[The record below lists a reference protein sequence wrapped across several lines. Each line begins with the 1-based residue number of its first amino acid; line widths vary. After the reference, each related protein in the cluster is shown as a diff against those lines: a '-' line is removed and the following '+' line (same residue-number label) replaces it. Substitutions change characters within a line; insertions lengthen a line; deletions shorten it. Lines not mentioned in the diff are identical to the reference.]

1 MDIDKAF
8 GKLYEEVKIDE
19 AKEFWAIIDKAKGGE
34 VMAISSDEKGA
45 KSSVKMSNFSKHDY
59 HFGKDPRTLK
69 IVKVAGSYKQGE
81 KMIGTKLSFKEDVE
95 KEARTYKD
103 RADDD
108 EKEKKKK
115 HFAFGGKKKSRHG
128 ESGYGK
134 GEEVDRK
141 FVEAFGLDERKMTD
155 AEMAERE
162 EIVKKM
168 KPKLQSFKDRYGDDA
183 EKVMYATATKQAMEE
198 VEIEEKKSATGYEL
212 YHKTFSDAMQH
223 AYAHAKSK
231 GFVVDPKEIDDK
243 VATGPKKPSSG
254 KTNRYSLKAGRKKV
268 EIQVANLDN
277 KRYELNMYIEAVE
290 LEEGKYR
297 GYDIKKQNRKGQHP
311 LIVPS
316 LEIVGAN
323 MKDIKRMIDAK
334 IKKNP
339 KLDIEEVELD
349 EAFSM
354 RDGDKRV
361 VDAFYD
367 KKTIKAHGASILTTD
382 GKTLTKTGMGGQD
395 IAKWVNGKIK
405 IVAVSDVKSTEQI
418 LRYMKKSIPSGVFE
432 EVEIDEST
440 KEYAKSLEK
449 IARDRQISILS
460 KSDKTTLLKIAALLD
475 KEKKEDV
482 ELEEAFSMGKGD
494 KRVVDAFYDQK
505 EIKAHGASILTT
517 DGKTLTKRGM
527 GGQDIAKW
535 VNGKIKIVAVSDVK
549 STELILKYMKKSIP
563 SGVFEEIILEST
575 KEYAKSLEK
584 IARDRQI
591 SILSKSDKATLLKIA
606 EILAKE
612 KKEEVKIDEDQGDEE
627 HRELVQFKAR
637 WLMKQA
643 LKSGKRQ
650 NQAWWNK
657 QARIAGFERG
667 ADAVKVLT
675 TILDTQKEDVELDE
689 AEIATSIGSGG
700 TAGLDLG
707 LNFKK
712 KKEDV
717 KKAKALRK
725 QMMDESVQR
734 TTFAGKEVF
743 IVDSETYYNC
753 RLGKKKY
760 GRYEKYVGNGK
771 VGQTIREYGLK
782 YPRRPIILQNGESG
796 PMLFLKYGRS

>member
-1 MDIDKAF
+1 MDKEFAEVFKEEIVNE
-8 GKLYEEVKIDE
+8 GKIEELGKQIAGLAHKFKEGKDDVMTMADEMITNGAMPDPEMIKMLETEEADMVIHLIAKKMGVQWTKDNGYGEMRFKQNYPESHIKKNADRLIEMSKRIKEEVEIDE
-19 AKEFWAIIDKAKGGE
+19 ANLNDYVAKFKQKMGKTTYQTMTDWVDGIGGLTKKEISTLKRTLKPFTEASTYRDKAK
-34 VMAISSDEKGA
+34 D
-45 KSSVKMSNFSKHDY
+45 
-59 HFGKDPRTLK
+59 
-69 IVKVAGSYKQGE
+69 
-81 KMIGTKLSFKEDVE
+81 
-95 KEARTYKD
+95 
-103 RADDD
+103 
-108 EKEKKKK
+108 EKKKK

-128 ESGYGK
+128 ESGYAK
-134 GEEVDRK
+134 GEEMDRE
-141 FVEAFGLDERKMTD
+141 FAEAFKEEIEERKMTD

-183 EKVMYATATKQAMEE
+183 KKVMYATATKQAMEE

-277 KRYELNMYIEAVE
+277 KRYELNMYIE
-290 LEEGKYR
+290 
-297 GYDIKKQNRKGQHP
+297 
-311 LIVPS
+311 
-316 LEIVGAN
+316 
-323 MKDIKRMIDAK
+323 
-334 IKKNP
+334 
-339 KLDIEEVELD
+339 EVELD
-349 EAFSM
+349 
-354 RDGDKRV
+354 
-361 VDAFYD
+361 
-367 KKTIKAHGASILTTD
+367 
-382 GKTLTKTGMGGQD
+382 
-395 IAKWVNGKIK
+395 
-405 IVAVSDVKSTEQI
+405 
-418 LRYMKKSIPSGVFE
+418 
-432 EVEIDEST
+432 
-440 KEYAKSLEK
+440 
-449 IARDRQISILS
+449 
-460 KSDKTTLLKIAALLD
+460 
-475 KEKKEDV
+475 
-482 ELEEAFSMGKGD
+482 EAFSMGKGD

-563 SGVFEEIILEST
+563 SGVFEEMVIEST

-584 IARDRQI
+584 IAKDKQ
-591 SILSKSDKATLLKIA
+591 LKMLTKSERENLLKIA
-606 EILAKE
+606 DLLAKE
-612 KKEEVKIDEDQGDEE
+612 RKEEVEI
-627 HRELVQFKAR
+627 
-637 WLMKQA
+637 
-643 LKSGKRQ
+643 
-650 NQAWWNK
+650 
-657 QARIAGFERG
+657 
-667 ADAVKVLT
+667 
-675 TILDTQKEDVELDE
+675 DE

-725 QMMDESVQR
+725 QMVGEEVQR
-734 TTFAGKEVF
+734 TTFAGKDVF

-760 GRYEKYVGNGK
+760 GRYEKYVGKGK

>member
-8 GKLYEEVKIDE
+8 EEFVE
-19 AKEFWAIIDKAKGGE
+19 G
-34 VMAISSDEKGA
+34 
-45 KSSVKMSNFSKHDY
+45 
-59 HFGKDPRTLK
+59 
-69 IVKVAGSYKQGE
+69 
-81 KMIGTKLSFKEDVE
+81 VE
-95 KEARTYKD
+95 KEARTYLD
-103 RADDD
+103 RED
-108 EKEKKKK
+108 EREKKKKK

-134 GEEVDRK
+134 GEEMDRE
-141 FVEAFGLDERKMTD
+141 FAEAFGLDERKMTD
-155 AEMAERE
+155 GEKEERE
-162 EIVKKM
+162 EIVKKL

-183 EKVMYATATKQAMEE
+183 KKVMYATATKQAMEE
-198 VEIEEKKSATGYEL
+198 FKIDEGWKKGKY
-212 YHKTFSDAMQH
+212 
-223 AYAHAKSK
+223 
-231 GFVVDPKEIDDK
+231 K
-243 VATGPKKPSSG
+243 VTDG
-254 KTNRYSLKAGRKKV
+254 KTGKVLGTFNSGGKAQKYVDDIFQKGDYESLT
-268 EIQVANLDN
+268 
-277 KRYELNMYIEAVE
+277 
-290 LEEGKYR
+290 
-297 GYDIKKQNRKGQHP
+297 
-311 LIVPS
+311 
-316 LEIVGAN
+316 
-323 MKDIKRMIDAK
+323 
-334 IKKNP
+334 
-339 KLDIEEVELD
+339 VELD
-349 EAFSM
+349 E
-354 RDGDKRV
+354 G
-361 VDAFYD
+361 
-367 KKTIKAHGASILTTD
+367 
-382 GKTLTKTGMGGQD
+382 
-395 IAKWVNGKIK
+395 
-405 IVAVSDVKSTEQI
+405 
-418 LRYMKKSIPSGVFE
+418 
-432 EVEIDEST
+432 
-440 KEYAKSLEK
+440 
-449 IARDRQISILS
+449 
-460 KSDKTTLLKIAALLD
+460 
-475 KEKKEDV
+475 V

-563 SGVFEEIILEST
+563 SGVFEEVVIEST

-606 EILAKE
+606 ALLDKE

-643 LKSGKRQ
+643 LKSGKGQ
-650 NQAWWNK
+650 SQAWWNK
-657 QARIAGFERG
+657 QARIAGFEKG

-675 TILDTQKEDVELDE
+675 TILDTKKEEVEIDE

-700 TAGLDLG
+700 TAGLDMG
-707 LNFKK
+707 LTYKK

-734 TTFAGKEVF
+734 TTFAGKDVF
-743 IVDSETYYNC
+743 IVDSETFYNC

-760 GRYEKYVGNGK
+760 GRYEKYVGKGK

>member
-1 MDIDKAF
+1 MQEMKRRYLSMYIPAETLDDQFNEHCGVCDEQGIEEAVLADRDYKYD
-8 GKLYEEVKIDE
+8 GKVIKISKKNFSKVHRDFKNPTKGKETMITYDSKEGTVLVPVEFTEEVEIEE
-19 AKEFWAIIDKAKGGE
+19 AKEFWAVIDKAKGGE

-81 KMIGTKLSFKEDVE
+81 KMIGTKLSFKEEIE

-103 RADDD
+103 RTDDD
-108 EKEKKKK
+108 EKKKKK

-134 GEEVDRK
+134 GEEVDRE
-141 FVEAFGLDERKMTD
+141 FAEAFKEEIELEERKMTD

-162 EIVKKM
+162 EIVKKL

-183 EKVMYATATKQAMEE
+183 KKVMYATATKQAMEE

-290 LEEGKYR
+290 L
-297 GYDIKKQNRKGQHP
+297 D
-311 LIVPS
+311 
-316 LEIVGAN
+316 
-323 MKDIKRMIDAK
+323 
-334 IKKNP
+334 
-339 KLDIEEVELD
+339 
-349 EAFSM
+349 
-354 RDGDKRV
+354 
-361 VDAFYD
+361 
-367 KKTIKAHGASILTTD
+367 
-382 GKTLTKTGMGGQD
+382 
-395 IAKWVNGKIK
+395 
-405 IVAVSDVKSTEQI
+405 
-418 LRYMKKSIPSGVFE
+418 
-432 EVEIDEST
+432 
-440 KEYAKSLEK
+440 
-449 IARDRQISILS
+449 
-460 KSDKTTLLKIAALLD
+460 
-475 KEKKEDV
+475 
-482 ELEEAFSMGKGD
+482 EAFSMGKGD

-563 SGVFEEIILEST
+563 SGVFEEMVIEST

-584 IARDRQI
+584 IAKDKQ
-591 SILSKSDKATLLKIA
+591 LKMLTKSERENLLKIA
-606 EILAKE
+606 DLLAKE
-612 KKEEVKIDEDQGDEE
+612 RKEEVEIEEDRGDDE

-650 NQAWWNK
+650 NRDWWKK
-657 QARIAGFERG
+657 QARIAGLGNLSPAE
-667 ADAVKVLT
+667 AMVA
-675 TILDTQKEDVELDE
+675 ISDTKKEEVEIDE

-712 KKEDV
+712 KKDDV

-725 QMMDESVQR
+725 QMVGEEVQR
-734 TTFAGKEVF
+734 TTFAGKDVF

-760 GRYEKYVGNGK
+760 GRYEKYVGNGE